1 MLESFHVLLVGAYE
15 RSKFKTT
22 ESSSRVSNPA
32 GRLLKALSMVFDTC
46 RVENCTRIAFFKLGF
61 FWLPVKK
68 LVIKTRTNT
77 LSYHL

>member
-32 GRLLKALSMVFDTC
+32 GRLLKALSTALDTC
-46 RVENCTRIAFFKLGF
+46 RVENCARIALFKLI
-61 FWLPVKK
+61 FWLPVGK
-68 LVIKTRTNT
+68 N
-77 LSYHL
+77 